1 MSASPLL
8 RPSCLALALSLAC
21 AVPLAHA
28 QTAAT
33 DAAVI
38 DYQIAAGP
46 LGASLNR
53 IAASAGRTLSVD
65 PALLQG
71 KQAKAVHGQ
80 YSVEQAA
87 AQALQG
93 SGLQLATTIGELLPG
108 RFDISHMSGME

>member
-8 RPSCLALALSLAC
+8 RPSCLALALSLALSLAC

-46 LGASLNR
+46 L
-53 IAASAGRTLSVD
+53 
-65 PALLQG
+65 
-71 KQAKAVHGQ
+71 
-80 YSVEQAA
+80 
-87 AQALQG
+87 
-93 SGLQLATTIGELLPG
+93 ATGDGVTETMTARLLPKPG
-108 RFDISHMSGME
+108 TPGSPMKYIRVRVTAP

>member
-28 QTAAT
+28 QAAAA
-33 DAAVI
+33 DAAVL

-71 KQAKAVHGQ
+71 KQARAVNG
-80 YSVEQAA
+80 
-87 AQALQG
+87 
-93 SGLQLATTIGELLPG
+93 
-108 RFDISHMSGME
+108 